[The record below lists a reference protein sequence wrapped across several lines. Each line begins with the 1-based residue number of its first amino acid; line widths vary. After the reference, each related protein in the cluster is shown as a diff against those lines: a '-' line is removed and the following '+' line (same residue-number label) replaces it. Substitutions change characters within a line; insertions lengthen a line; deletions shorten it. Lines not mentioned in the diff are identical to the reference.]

1 MTKEDPMTKHTQS
14 DADNLAKTGHA
25 PAHGKSHATDP
36 AKTVETKSTST
47 EPDTKKA
54 PTDPSTKVENE
65 TDQAKLKAEAEH
77 KSADDHES
85 KAKVAEHDAK
95 LTEARGD
102 TTTVNDPTSAEA
114 KAAQA
119 AGVDAELERRNRAN
133 EEGHQAN
140 MDAVER
146 HAHEAHAKTEH
157 PGYHTP
163 TGKEDNRN
171 TPVRIDPDGT
181 KHWA

>member
-1 MTKEDPMTKHTQS
+1 MTKHTQS
-14 DADNLAKTGHA
+14 DADNLTKTGHA
-25 PAHGKSHATDP
+25 PAHGKTHAEP
-36 AKTVETKSTST
+36 AKTETTKSTST

-54 PTDPSTKVENE
+54 PTDPETKVKDES
-65 TDQAKLKAEAEH
+65 DQAKAKAEAEH

-85 KAKVAEHDAK
+85 KAKIAEHDAA

-102 TTTVNDPTSAEA
+102 TTRVNDPRTDDA
-114 KAAQA
+114 KAAQIA
-119 AGVDAELERRNRAN
+119 KTDAELDALNRAN
-133 EEGHQAN
+133 EEGHQRN
-140 MDAVER
+140 MDAIER

-171 TPVRIDPDGT
+171 TPRIDPATGAKT
-181 KHWA
+181 WG